1 MLYSVLCMDQNQ
13 LKKIELFAKNAM
25 LKSKDISHDWGHVE
39 RVRKNSLNIA
49 DYLNLD
55 LDKHLLE
62 ASALLHDLSYSENRG
77 NIFFKY
83 FYEVRM
89 TIELLQKAFKFELS
103 FVSSQDQ
110 NIIIEAIKHHAFSF
124 PYPRLNKKRSIFI
137 QVLQDAD
144 TIDYFSKERF
154 KQACQRKTLLITY
167 KLLKFIYDFGF
178 HNLKYFLNFPQL
190 ASRFGRVAHIPLS
203 FREFGITNMEKLVFI
218 SGYASS
224 KKSFSIFEKEIAKK
238 YHLIMIDL
246 PMAKGF
252 FKRLR
257 IEEIVG
263 YVERVV
269 ENKKLKSFELTGFSF
284 GGLAAIVYAAKHEEQ
299 VKKLV
304 LLSTLPSFLNSKK
317 KKYLYKLLKPIL
329 VSPFFSRLY
338 VYLNTSKMIRSIIGG
353 QKINSE
359 ESLLMRQQ
367 PVPIFSTFFQNIDLD
382 LSEIFNELP
391 TMKITFY
398 TKDDRILKEKM
409 YRKAASSMKA
419 DVFIEG
425 FGGHNFDE
433 EYQKQAAAVWLK

>member
-1 MLYSVLCMDQNQ
+1 MDQQQ
-13 LKKIELFAKNAM
+13 LKKIRLFAKNTM
-25 LKSKDISHDWGHVE
+25 LKSKDISHDWGHIE
-39 RVRKNSLNIA
+39 RVVKNAGDII
-49 DYLNLD
+49 DYLNLE
-55 LDKHLLE
+55 LNKNLLE
-62 ASALLHDLSYSENRG
+62 ACVLLHDLSFSENRG

-83 FYEVRM
+83 LLEVRM
-89 TIELLQKAFKFELS
+89 TIELLQKAFKSELS
-103 FVSSQDQ
+103 FVSGQDQ
-110 NIIIEAIKHHAFSF
+110 NIIIDAIRHHAFSF
-124 PYPRLNKKRSIFI
+124 PYHQLNRKRSLYSR
-137 QVLQDAD
+137 VLQDAD

-154 KQACQRKTLLITY
+154 KQACKRKTLLITY

-190 ASRFGRVAHIPLS
+190 ANRFGRVAHIPLS
-203 FREFGITNMEKLVFI
+203 FREFGNKNKKKVVFI

-224 KKSFSIFEKEIAKK
+224 KKAFRLFEKQISQK

-257 IEEIVG
+257 IDEIVG
-263 YVERVV
+263 YVERIV
-269 ENKKLKSFELTGFSF
+269 ELKKIDKFELTGFSF
-284 GGLAAIVYAAKHEEQ
+284 GGLAAIAYTAKHEEQ

-304 LLSTLPSFLNSKK
+304 LLSTLPTFLNSKK
-317 KKYLYKLLKPIL
+317 KKFLYKLLKPVL
-329 VSPFFSRLY
+329 VSPLFSRIY
-338 VYLNTSKMIRSIIGG
+338 VYLNTSKIIRSIIRG
-353 QKINSE
+353 QKINYE

-391 TMKITFY
+391 TMKVTFF

-409 YRKAASSMKA
+409 YRKASSSMKV

-425 FGGHNFDE
+425 FGGHNFDI
-433 EYQKQAAAVWLK
+433 EYQKQAADIWLEE

>member
-190 ASRFGRVAHIPLS
+190 AGLGEWHIFP
-203 FREFGITNMEKLVFI
+203 F
-218 SGYASS
+218 
-224 KKSFSIFEKEIAKK
+224 
-238 YHLIMIDL
+238 
-246 PMAKGF
+246 
-252 FKRLR
+252 
-257 IEEIVG
+257 
-263 YVERVV
+263 
-269 ENKKLKSFELTGFSF
+269 
-284 GGLAAIVYAAKHEEQ
+284 
-299 VKKLV
+299 
-304 LLSTLPSFLNSKK
+304 LL
-317 KKYLYKLLKPIL
+317 
-329 VSPFFSRLY
+329 
-338 VYLNTSKMIRSIIGG
+338 
-353 QKINSE
+353 
-359 ESLLMRQQ
+359 ESLGLQ
-367 PVPIFSTFFQNIDLD
+367 IWKSWCLFQVMLLQKNLSLFLKKRSQKNI
-382 LSEIFNELP
+382 I
-391 TMKITFY
+391 
-398 TKDDRILKEKM
+398 
-409 YRKAASSMKA
+409 
-419 DVFIEG
+419 
-425 FGGHNFDE
+425 
-433 EYQKQAAAVWLK
+433 